1 MEGIAHVFQLAE
13 EREKSQCPLHVQAA
27 PANRCAHS
35 ELNVVMTGPGNNA
48 NQRFL
53 LGMEEKYGKGKR
65 RCG

>member
-1 MEGIAHVFQLAE
+1 MHVLQLAE

-35 ELNVVMTGPGNNA
+35 ELNVVMTGLGNNA

-53 LGMEEKYGKGKR
+53 QGMEKKYGEGKR